1 MSDSEAAHAL
11 SELLGGLCKTDD
23 DRAILAAL
31 CEAVEEVGDE
41 ELVFEEGE
49 AELEPA
55 REPTYRDDVPRS
67 FSDIAR
73 SVGALWWDGGGPMVG
88 YGLLDDGLPEADDE
102 GFAHLAQEDAETAA
116 RIRAA
121 GGAVAAFGFGQNWSF
136 FDPTR
141 TLANGEK
148 ALAFVSH
155 ESVDWEE
162 VTSVDALD
170 YGQILLR
177 LLSDAMLDTDHV
189 PEMYA

>member
-1 MSDSEAAHAL
+1 MSDPASELNA
-11 SELLGGLCKTDD
+11 LLGGLCRTDA

-31 CEAVEEVGDE
+31 CDAIEEVGDD
-41 ELVFEEGE
+41 ELVFAEGD
-49 AELEPA
+49 AEIEPA
-55 REPTYRDDVPRS
+55 REPTYREDVPRS
-67 FSDIAR
+67 FSEISR
-73 SVGALWWDGGGPMVG
+73 HIGAVWWDGGGPMVG
-88 YGLLDDGLPEADDE
+88 YGLLEDGTPEADDS
-102 GFAHLAQEDAETAA
+102 GFGHLEDSEPETAS
-116 RIRAA
+116 RIAAA

-148 ALAFVSH
+148 ALAFISH
-155 ESVDWEE
+155 ESVDWEP